1 MLQCTYFLRKL
12 QALAFSVEQPTNRL
26 HNDSKKLVINAMRR
40 QRSAPVP
47 DINLGSIDIGIIA
60 AYFLF
65 LVVLGLYLSKKNKG
79 ADDYFLAGRGMT
91 WPFIGLSLFASN
103 ISSTTLVGLSGDAYA
118 TGISVYN
125 YEWMAAVI
133 LVIFALFFLP
143 IILRRQVFTMPEFL
157 AGRFDGRIRTYFSLL
172 TLFLGIVVETAGSLF
187 AGALVVQLILP
198 DVPLWQTMSF
208 LAVIAGFYT
217 LTGGLS
223 AVMLTDAIQ
232 AILLLIGSL
241 VITIIALDKVGGV
254 GVVMDQISPEKLSLI
269 RPLDDDG
276 VPWLGLIT
284 GVPLLGFYY
293 WATNQAIVQRALAAK
308 SVDHGR
314 WGALFAGVLKLPP
327 LFIMVLPGSI
337 AILLYPDLERA
348 DLVYPTLIVDLL
360 PAGLLGL
367 TLAGFLAAIMSQ
379 IDSALNSASTLVTM
393 DFVRRWKSDLSSR
406 SLMTIGRFVMAGF
419 LIFAV
424 FWAPFIS
431 NFRSIFSYIQAM
443 FSYAVP
449 PVVALFLVGV
459 FWPRANAKGAFASVV
474 VGLAVGSAAFVAIE
488 MLGLISLH
496 FLYMAPLLFVI
507 CVMTIVLFSFRAQP
521 PSPEQVEG
529 YMWSFALF
537 AAEGRDLRGKP
548 LWQNYRIQAVALLAT
563 TGLIVFLFR

>member
-1 MLQCTYFLRKL
+1 M
-12 QALAFSVEQPTNRL
+12 PT
-26 HNDSKKLVINAMRR
+26 V
-40 QRSAPVP
+40 
-47 DINLGSIDIGIIA
+47 NLGAIDLAIIG
-60 AYFLF
+60 AYFVF
-65 LVVLGLYLSKKNKG
+65 LIALGVYLSSKSKG

-133 LVIFALFFLP
+133 LVIFAVFFLP

-187 AGALVVQLILP
+187 AGALVVKLILP
-198 DVPLWQTMSF
+198 DVPLWQTMTV

-217 LTGGLS
+217 LTGGLT
-223 AVMLTDAIQ
+223 AVMLTDALQ
-232 AILLLIGSL
+232 AILLLVGSL
-241 VITIIALDKVGGV
+241 VITIIALDKVGGI
-254 GVVMDQISPEKLSLI
+254 GVVMDQVSPEKLSLI
-269 RPLDDDG
+269 RPLEDDG
-276 VPWLGLIT
+276 VPWLGLMT

-314 WGALFAGVLKLPP
+314 WGALFAGALKLPP

-337 AILLYPDLERA
+337 AILLYPNLERA
-348 DLVYPTLIVDLL
+348 DLVYPTLMFDLL
-360 PAGLLGL
+360 PVGLLGL

-393 DFVRRWKSDLSSR
+393 DFIRRWKPGLSSK

-424 FWAPFIS
+424 IWAPFIS
-431 NFRSIFSYIQAM
+431 EFRSIFSYLQTM

-449 PVVALFLVGV
+449 PVVALFLTGV
-459 FWPRANAKGAFASVV
+459 FWPRANAAGAFACVVTGLV
-474 VGLAVGSAAFVAIE
+474 VGVAAFVAIE
-488 MLGLISLH
+488 MLGLFSLH
-496 FLYMAPLLFVI
+496 FLYMAPLLFLV
-507 CVMTIVLFSFRAQP
+507 CLAAIVVFSLRAP
-521 PSPEQVEG
+521 PPERERIKD
-529 YMWSFALF
+529 YMWSVEMFAE
-537 AAEGRDLRGKP
+537 EGRALCGKP
-548 LWQNYRIQAVALLAT
+548 FWQNYRVQAVALLAVT
-563 TGLIVFLFR
+563 TLIVILFR

>member
-1 MLQCTYFLRKL
+1 L
-12 QALAFSVEQPTNRL
+12 
-26 HNDSKKLVINAMRR
+26 
-40 QRSAPVP
+40 P
-47 DINLGSIDIGIIA
+47 DINLGTIDLAIIG
-60 AYFLF
+60 AYFVF
-65 LVVLGLYLSKKNKG
+65 LIGLGLALSTRNKG
-79 ADDYFLAGRGMT
+79 ADDYFLAGRHMT

-103 ISSTTLVGLSGDAYA
+103 VSSTTLVGLSGDAYA

-133 LVIFALFFLP
+133 LVIFAIFFLP

-157 AGRFDGRIRTYFSLL
+157 AGRFDNRIRTYFSLL

-187 AGALVVQLILP
+187 AGALLVQLIVP
-198 DVPLWQTMSF
+198 DMPLWQIMTA
-208 LAVIAGFYT
+208 LAVVAGFYT

-223 AVMLTDAIQ
+223 AVMLTDAVQ
-232 AILLLIGSL
+232 AILLLVGSL
-241 VITIIALDKVGGV
+241 VITVVALDKVGGV
-254 GVVMDQISPEKLSLI
+254 GVVMAEVSPEKLSLI
-269 RPLDDDG
+269 RPIGDEG

-348 DLVYPTLIVDLL
+348 DLVYPTLMFDLL
-360 PAGLLGL
+360 PVGLLGL
-367 TLAGFLAAIMSQ
+367 TVAGFIAAIMSQ

-393 DFVRRWKSDLSSR
+393 DFVRRWKPGLESR
-406 SLMTIGRFVMAGF
+406 TLMNIGRLVMAGF

-424 FWAPFIS
+424 VWTPFIA
-431 NFRSIFSYIQAM
+431 NFRSIFSYIQTM

-459 FWPRANAKGAFASVV
+459 FWRRANADGAFAGVL
-474 VGLAVGSAAFVAIE
+474 VGLAVGAAAFVAIE
-488 MLGLISLH
+488 ILGLFSLH
-496 FLYMAPLLFVI
+496 FLYMAPILFLL
-507 CVMTIVLFSFRAQP
+507 CVATITVVSLRGGP
-521 PSPEQVEG
+521 PDPDRIAD
-529 YMWSFALF
+529 YMWSVRAF
-537 AAEGRDLRGKP
+537 AAEGRALRGVP
-548 LWQNYRIQAVALLAT
+548 FWRNYRVQAIALLAA
-563 TGLIVFLFR
+563 TGLIVFMFR

>member
-1 MLQCTYFLRKL
+1 L
-12 QALAFSVEQPTNRL
+12 
-26 HNDSKKLVINAMRR
+26 
-40 QRSAPVP
+40 P
-47 DINLGSIDIGIIA
+47 DINLGTIDLAIIG
-60 AYFLF
+60 AYFVF
-65 LVVLGLYLSKKNKG
+65 LIGLGLALSTRNKG
-79 ADDYFLAGRGMT
+79 ADDYFLAGRHMT

-103 ISSTTLVGLSGDAYA
+103 VSSTTLVGLSGDAYA

-133 LVIFALFFLP
+133 LVIFAIFFLP

-157 AGRFDGRIRTYFSLL
+157 AGRFDNRIRTYFSLL

-187 AGALVVQLILP
+187 AGALLVQLIVP
-198 DVPLWQTMSF
+198 DMPLWQIMTA
-208 LAVIAGFYT
+208 LAVVAGFYT

-223 AVMLTDAIQ
+223 AVMLTDAVQ
-232 AILLLIGSL
+232 AILLLVGSL
-241 VITIIALDKVGGV
+241 VITVVALDKVGGV
-254 GVVMDQISPEKLSLI
+254 GVVMAEVSPEKLSLI
-269 RPLDDDG
+269 RPIGDEG

-348 DLVYPTLIVDLL
+348 DLVYPTLMFDLL
-360 PAGLLGL
+360 PVGLLGL
-367 TLAGFLAAIMSQ
+367 TVAGFIAAIMSQ

-393 DFVRRWKSDLSSR
+393 DFVRRWKPGLESR
-406 SLMTIGRFVMAGF
+406 TLMNIGRLVMAGF

-424 FWAPFIS
+424 VWTPFIA
-431 NFRSIFSYIQAM
+431 NFRSIFSYIQTM

-449 PVVALFLVGV
+449 PVVALSSSGFS
-459 FWPRANAKGAFASVV
+459 GAGPTPTA
-474 VGLAVGSAAFVAIE
+474 
-488 MLGLISLH
+488 
-496 FLYMAPLLFVI
+496 
-507 CVMTIVLFSFRAQP
+507 
-521 PSPEQVEG
+521 PSPAC
-529 YMWSFALF
+529 WS
-537 AAEGRDLRGKP
+537 G
-548 LWQNYRIQAVALLAT
+548 LLSAPSLLSPSKFW
-563 TGLIVFLFR
+563 GCFRYISSTWRRSCFCSVSRRSQW